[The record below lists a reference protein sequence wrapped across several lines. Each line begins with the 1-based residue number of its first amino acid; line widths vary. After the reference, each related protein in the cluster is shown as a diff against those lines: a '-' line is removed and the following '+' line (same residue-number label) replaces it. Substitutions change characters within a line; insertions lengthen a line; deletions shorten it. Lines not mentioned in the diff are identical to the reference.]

1 MKNINANALRNT
13 AMEVIAMCSA
23 KKYKISD
30 IIAHWNL
37 CVEQSGF
44 TGTFDIPT
52 CYKRKASI
60 VDDMERIALQLE
72 RIANDCD
79 PITGKCNV
87 EDSIKQIADVDGEPM
102 MEVVVN
108 SDCSA
113 ADMEAIHAEALEMN
127 VGVELAKHIMAA
139 MKDSDDAEAA
149 ARGCLA
155 RDEFNEINFIVHVA
169 LVARAEV
176 LKAHAEALEM
186 NEHFNWLRFRWGIF
200 WCGKD
205 SYSQQEA
212 IDAAHEEA
220 LIMNKEIHRKY
231 A

>member
-127 VGVELAKHIMAA
+127 ISESQAMPYLAQKEFAVMSAEDKAMAV
-139 MKDSDDAEAA
+139 S
-149 ARGCLA
+149 R
-155 RDEFNEINFIVHVA
+155 V
-169 LVARAEV
+169 
-176 LKAHAEALEM
+176 HAEALEM

-220 LIMNKEIHRKY
+220 LIMNKEIHRKH